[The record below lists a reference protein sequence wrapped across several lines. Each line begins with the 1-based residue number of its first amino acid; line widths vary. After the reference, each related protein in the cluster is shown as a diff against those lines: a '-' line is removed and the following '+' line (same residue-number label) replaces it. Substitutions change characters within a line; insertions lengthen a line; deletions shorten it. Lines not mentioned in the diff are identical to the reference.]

1 MIPGKVTG
9 KPRPRFRT
17 NGKPYTPASGARY
30 ERHIARCYRTAGLPL
45 IEGPVKV
52 SIEIHRKLP
61 KSRPK
66 RVDSEP
72 DTFKPDI
79 DNVAKAFL
87 DALNGVAYEDDRY
100 VTSIEVRKAHRE
112 RIAEEYVIVTIEE
125 DI

>member
-1 MIPGKVTG
+1 M
-9 KPRPRFRT
+9 
-17 NGKPYTPASGARY
+17 
-30 ERHIARCYRTAGLPL
+30 E
-45 IEGPVKV
+45 
-52 SIEIHRKLP
+52 
-61 KSRPK
+61 
-66 RVDSEP
+66 SEP

-87 DALNGVAYEDDRY
+87 DALNGVAYEDDRC